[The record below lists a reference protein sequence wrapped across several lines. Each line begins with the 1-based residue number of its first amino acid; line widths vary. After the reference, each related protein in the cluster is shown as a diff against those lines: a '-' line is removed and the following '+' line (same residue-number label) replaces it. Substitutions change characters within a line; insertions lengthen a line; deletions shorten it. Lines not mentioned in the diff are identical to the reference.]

1 MKFMFGKLIREFTIV
16 FHFRIILLCFAGPTG
31 FEPAILSLTG
41 TRVNQA
47 TLRAQTL
54 LFYYNQQTRVCTTAN
69 KGFWVYDQRGLLC
82 KPEEGGGIKFPLPQ
96 NPTG

>member
-1 MKFMFGKLIREFTIV
+1 MRYISTYIRFWLKPCTEWCV
-16 FHFRIILLCFAGPTG
+16 AGPTG

-82 KPEEGGGIKFPLPQ
+82 KPE
-96 NPTG
+96 